1 MTETGSDVII
11 KVVNAHPK
19 GEKIM
24 QELKCPNCGEV
35 FQVDETDY
43 AQIVSQIRDKE
54 FEAELKRREA
64 ELNAKTQRDLEIA
77 RLNQEKIQK
86 ELISK
91 KNEELS
97 AKNTE
102 IESLKHKLNMADTDK
117 QMAVMKAVNQKEQ
130 ELQKKSTEIADLNNR
145 LELKEKD
152 NELSIKNLKDGYE
165 EKLKLK
171 EEQIEYYKDFKA
183 KQSTK
188 MIGESLEQHCLTEF
202 NNLRMTAFQNAY
214 FEKDNDASEGTKG
227 DFIFRDYVNGTEYIS
242 IMFEMKNESEDT
254 KVKHKNEDFFKKLD
268 KDRKEKKCEY
278 AVLVSLL
285 EMDNDYY
292 NNGIVDV
299 SYKYEKMYVI
309 RPQFFIPLISLLKNA
324 ALNSLEY
331 KQELEVVRNQQLDLV
346 HFEENMETFKSGFA
360 RNYDLASRKFQDAI
374 DEIDKSIRQLQKVK
388 DALTSSERNLRL
400 ANDKAQELSIKK
412 LTKNAPSIKE
422 MFDNL
427 KDE

>member
-1 MTETGSDVII
+1 MSVIWTPASRAICALNLGQPDEIPTFELEFQLTEEFFGY
-11 KVVNAHPK
+11 
-19 GEKIM
+19 
-24 QELKCPNCGEV
+24 EL
-35 FQVDETDY
+35 
-43 AQIVSQIRDKE
+43 RDP
-54 FEAELKRREA
+54 R
-64 ELNAKTQRDLEIA
+64 LEPA
-77 RLNQEKIQK
+77 TW
-86 ELISK
+86 SK
-91 KNEELS
+91 LS
-97 AKNTE
+97 AKEKE
-102 IESLKHKLNMADTDK
+102 IENLKHKLEVADTDK
-117 QMAVMKAVNQKEQ
+117 EMAVMKAVNEKEQ
-130 ELQKKSTEIADLNNR
+130 ELQKKATEIADLNNR

-183 KQSTK
+183 HQSVK
-188 MIGESLEQHCLTEF
+188 MLGESLEQHCLIEF

-214 FEKDNDASEGTKG
+214 FEKDNDASEGSKG
-227 DFIFRDYVNGTEYIS
+227 DFIFRDYVDGTEYIS
-242 IMFEMKNESEDT
+242 IMFEMKNESEDSKT
-254 KVKHKNEDFFKKLD
+254 KHKNEDFFKKLD

-278 AVLVSLL
+278 AVLVSML

-299 SYKYEKMYVI
+299 SYKYDKMYVI

-331 KQELEVVRNQQLDLV
+331 RQELEVVRNQQLDLV

-374 DEIDKSIRQLQKVK
+374 DEIDKSIKQLQKVK
-388 DALTSSERNLRL
+388 EALTSSERNLRL

-412 LTKNAPSIKE
+412 LTKNAPSVKA
-422 MFDNL
+422 MFDEL
-427 KDE
+427 KEE

>member
-1 MTETGSDVII
+1 MG
-11 KVVNAHPK
+11 
-19 GEKIM
+19 
-24 QELKCPNCGEV
+24 
-35 FQVDETDY
+35 
-43 AQIVSQIRDKE
+43 
-54 FEAELKRREA
+54 RREA
-64 ELNAKTQRDLEIA
+64 ELNAKTERDLEIA
-77 RLNQEKIQK
+77 RLNQEKLQEEI
-86 ELISK
+86 ISK
-91 KNEELS
+91 KNDELS
-97 AKNTE
+97 AKEKE
-102 IESLKHKLNMADTDK
+102 IENLKHKLEVADTDK
-117 QMAVMKAVNQKEQ
+117 EMAVMKAVNEKEQ
-130 ELQKKSTEIADLNNR
+130 ELQKKATEIADLNNR

-183 KQSTK
+183 HQSVK
-188 MIGESLEQHCLTEF
+188 MLGESLEQHCLIEF

-214 FEKDNDASEGTKG
+214 FEKDNDASEGSKG
-227 DFIFRDYVNGTEYIS
+227 DFIFRDYVDGTEYIS
-242 IMFEMKNESEDT
+242 IMFEMKNESEDSKT
-254 KVKHKNEDFFKKLD
+254 KHKNEDFFKKLD

-278 AVLVSLL
+278 AVLVSML

-299 SYKYEKMYVI
+299 SYKYDKMYVI

-331 KQELEVVRNQQLDLV
+331 RQELEVVRNQQLDLV

-374 DEIDKSIRQLQKVK
+374 DEIDKSIKQLQKVK
-388 DALTSSERNLRL
+388 EALTSSERNLRL

-412 LTKNAPSIKE
+412 LTKNAPSVKA
-422 MFDNL
+422 MFDEL
-427 KDE
+427 KEE